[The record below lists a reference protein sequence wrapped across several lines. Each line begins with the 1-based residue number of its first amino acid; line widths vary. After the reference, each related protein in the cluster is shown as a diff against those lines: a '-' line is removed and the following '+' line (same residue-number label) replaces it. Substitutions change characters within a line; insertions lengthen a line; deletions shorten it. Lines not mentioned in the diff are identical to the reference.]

1 MRLHASILLA
11 LSLALTGCPEDPATA
26 SAYVIETRDQWVGGP
41 AADAREGDFVVQ
53 NDHIKIGILSE
64 RCRTEGATTVCS
76 SPGPGLFGGSLADI
90 DLNRK
95 DSRFGSGR
103 GLDQFMEMFDALNLD
118 VMSTQTVSILAD
130 GSDGGPAI
138 VRAEGPS
145 GDYISFMGLLGGL
158 LSLPATYHVTD
169 YILRPGDPYITVRTH
184 AVIVPNR
191 DTPPTQDP
199 CGWTQGDDGL
209 PCDAFVIANSA
220 AAPSVTETANA
231 AGLLFG
237 DFFFAGGDVDLFLPG
252 IGRHEAAAVVE
263 AFESGANPFVTPFD
277 MPYLGASGDGLSYAI
292 GNHDGALGAP
302 IFSSSLTAVF
312 GARVLPDRDDDDEPI
327 PFTVGDVFTYERFV
341 GVGYGDVGSAVDGL
355 LQASEDRGDLQLG
368 EVSGRVLEESTL
380 SGRSGVEV
388 LVYQDTGAELGRD
401 GLPPIT
407 NLYTSWRTDAAL
419 GDTTP
424 DGSFGGR
431 LPVGTYQL
439 VAKSSDAAPS
449 EIATI
454 QVSAQEAVEAG
465 LVIPRPGSLEL
476 TVLDD
481 RGRALPSKISLR
493 PVGDTYAPNPD
504 IGDPFI
510 GSDISKVVWTAD
522 GTTRIDVPPGRYQVF
537 VSRGVEYSL
546 WDSDAEGWVGGVAVA
561 AGATT
566 PIEAVLVREVDSTGF
581 IAADLH
587 VHGVPSHDSG
597 VPLTVRALTMAAEGV
612 EFFAAT
618 DHDAIT
624 DYRPTIEEL
633 GLDYWLQS
641 TPGLETTTIEVGHY
655 LGFPLA
661 VDYDLERN
669 GAPDWTGRSPALM
682 VQDLR
687 AARAYDDLDPVVFV
701 GHPRDGILGYFD
713 QYGFD
718 PFEGEYLAPLVEPSL
733 LSTFANNANPSPT
746 SELLADPF
754 TFSLDFDGLELF
766 NGKRFDFLR
775 TPTQFEIDCLV
786 AQRDGVPLEGCDA
799 APTALDLVTRT
810 AAEQEAAET
819 DETFTFTT
827 ELEGQVDDWFTLL
840 NLGYRHTALGN
851 SDTHGT
857 TKIESG
863 CPRNYIVSDVD
874 DPELIDERDVTLAVR
889 EHRVVA
895 SYGPLIRM
903 NIADAGIG
911 DDVSIT
917 GSGTLAF
924 EVQAPRWMRVDRVEV
939 YENGRMIREFG
950 VDEMSPDAVVK
961 LDTEMTITP
970 EVDAWYVVVALGDDD
985 LGPVFT
991 SVDLPALELNEIV
1004 VGALG
1009 ELELGSIADSLATE
1023 SPPLPRRHPVHP
1035 YALTNPIWVDVDGI
1049 DQDLDGSPFDA
1060 LGHVPEW
1067 FRPHVGE

>member
-1 MRLHASILLA
+1 MRLHASILLV

-26 SAYVIETRDQWVGGP
+26 SAYIIESRDQWVGGP

-53 NDHIKIGILSE
+53 NDHIKIGVLSE
-64 RCRTEGATTVCS
+64 RCAGEGLAAICS

-95 DSRFGSGR
+95 DSRFGSGQ
-103 GLDQFMEMFDALNLD
+103 GQDQFMEMFDALNLD
-118 VMSTQTVSILAD
+118 VMSTTTVSILAD

-138 VRAEGPS
+138 VRSEGPS

-158 LSLPATYHVTD
+158 LSLPSTYHVTD

-191 DTPPTQDP
+191 DTPPAQDP
-199 CGWTQGDDGL
+199 CGWAQGDDGL
-209 PCDAFVIANSA
+209 PCDANLVTNAVT
-220 AAPSVTETANA
+220 APSVTETANA
-231 AGLLFG
+231 SGLLFG
-237 DFFFAGGDVDLFLPG
+237 DFFFAGGDVDLFLPT
-252 IGRHEAAAVVE
+252 IGRHEDAAVVE
-263 AFESGANPFVTPFD
+263 AFESGENSFVHPFD
-277 MPYLGASGDGLSYAI
+277 LPYLGASGNGLSYAI
-292 GNHDGALGAP
+292 GNHAGHLGAP

-312 GARVLPDRDDDDEPI
+312 GAALVPELDDQGEPI
-327 PFTVGDVFTYERFV
+327 PFTIGDVFTYERFV
-341 GVGYGDVGSAVDGL
+341 GVGYGDVGSALDAL
-355 LQASEDRGDLQLG
+355 LQASVDRGDLAVG
-368 EVSGRVLEESTL
+368 TVTGRVLDESNL
-380 SGRSGVEV
+380 QGRSSVEV
-388 LVYQDTGAELGRD
+388 LVYNASGADLGRD

-407 NLYTSWRTDAAL
+407 DLYTSWRSDSAY
-419 GDTTP
+419 GDTIP

-431 LPVGTYQL
+431 LPVGSYLL
-439 VAKSSDAAPS
+439 VAKAEDAAPS
-449 EIATI
+449 AVSNLDVTADATTE
-454 QVSAQEAVEAG
+454 VG
-465 LVIPRPGSLEL
+465 LMVPQPGTLEF
-476 TVLDD
+476 TILDD

-493 PVGDTYAPNPD
+493 PLGETYAPNPD

-510 GSDISKVVWTAD
+510 GSDLSKVVYTAD
-522 GTTRIDVPPGRYQVF
+522 GTTRLTVPPGRYQVF
-537 VSRGVEYSL
+537 VTRGIEYSM
-546 WDSDAEGWVGGVAVA
+546 WDSDAEGWVGGVAVS

-587 VHGVPSHDSG
+587 VHAVPSHDSG

-624 DYRPTIEEL
+624 DYRPAIEEL
-633 GLDYWLQS
+633 GLDFWLQS
-641 TPGLETTTIEVGHY
+641 TPGSETTTIEVGHF

-661 VDYDLERN
+661 VDYDQERN
-669 GAPDWTGRSPALM
+669 GAPDWTNRSPAGM
-682 VQDLR
+682 VQDLQGK
-687 AARAYDDLDPVVFV
+687 RAYDDLEPFVFV

-713 QYGFD
+713 QYGMN
-718 PFEGEYLAPLVEPSL
+718 PFEGEYLAPVVEPSL

-746 SELLADPF
+746 SALLADPF
-754 TFSLDFDGLELF
+754 TFSLAFDGLELF

-786 AQRDGVPLEGCDA
+786 AQRDGEVLEGCDS

-810 AAEQEAAET
+810 AAEQTAAET
-819 DETFTFTT
+819 DDTFFFTT
-827 ELEGQVDDWFTLL
+827 ELEGQIDDWFTLL

-857 TKIESG
+857 TKVESG
-863 CPRNYIVSDVD
+863 CPRNYVVSDVD
-874 DPELIDERDVTLAVR
+874 DPELIDERDVTMAVR

-903 NIADAGIG
+903 SINEAGIG
-911 DDVSIT
+911 EDISIT
-917 GSGTLAF
+917 GSGTLAI

-939 YENGRMIREFG
+939 YENGRMIREFTG
-950 VDEMSPDAVVK
+950 DEMSPNAVVK
-961 LDTEMTITP
+961 LDTELAITP
-970 EVDAWYVVVALGDDD
+970 EVDAWFVVVALGDDD

-1009 ELELGSIADSLATE
+1009 ELELGSIADSLASE
-1023 SPPLPRRHPVHP
+1023 SPPLPRRHPVYP
-1035 YALTNPIWVDVDGI
+1035 YAITNPIWVDVDGV
-1049 DQDLDGSPFDA
+1049 DVDLDGSPFDA

-1067 FRPHVGE
+1067 FRPAPE